1 MASHLGDKVVCVVCL
16 LFNVRVDRMA
26 EQVTNTFEEM

>member
-1 MASHLGDKVVCVVCL
+1 MTSLLGDNIVCL

-26 EQVTNTFEEM
+26 EQFTNTFEGM